1 MRRNSKNI
9 KEEKGQNGCKAVL
22 DDSERNL
29 LLSTKS
35 KQQIIGERL
44 WQKKGEK
51 NKQERDRKQKDTAYF
66 KLHHRELA
74 LKQIETVVERQEEL
88 EKMRQ
93 RTSRSHKRRFSGVNA
108 QENE

>member
-35 KQQIIGERL
+35 K
-44 WQKKGEK
+44 
-51 NKQERDRKQKDTAYF
+51 
-66 KLHHRELA
+66 
-74 LKQIETVVERQEEL
+74 
-88 EKMRQ
+88 
-93 RTSRSHKRRFSGVNA
+93 
-108 QENE
+108 